1 MKSRHHLASPPAVTP
16 GLTYWPSRPI
26 SGASRLV
33 SLASPA
39 IFVCHHR
46 QQQRFEVEGIC
57 GVTDLYSI
65 DRERGNTI
73 YVSSGPSG
81 PILTFFIQ
89 FEFYPIKRSRF
100 EKISSPMFLEFDL
113 VFYIIFLDSFYFFF
127 KIFEFEFQNSPN
139 SKFGLARIHRI
150 W

>member
-16 GLTYWPSRPI
+16 RLTYWPSRPI

-57 GVTDLYSI
+57 GVTYLYSI

-73 YVSSGPSG
+73 YVSSG

-113 VFYIIFLDSFYFFF
+113 VFYIIFLDSFY
-127 KIFEFEFQNSPN
+127 IFFQN
-139 SKFGLARIHRI
+139 F
-150 W
+150 